1 VDSGPWLHADDDA
14 AAASEGI
21 RAALAASGI
30 AVREWSGKCEQ
41 SPGVVVFSDVSPAL
55 LELVRF
61 ASDAGR
67 FPLLAVAAGPVA
79 VLAARRSGW
88 TLLEWGAADILTLQ
102 DPAEV
107 ARDLASRLAHWRRIE
122 AMVNQPDVA
131 ARCIGMSPAWKRVL
145 TRIVEAAAGGDAP
158 ILLIGESGTG
168 KEVLAR
174 LIHDLDPRTARQN
187 LVVVDCTTVAREL
200 SGSELFGHV
209 RGAFTGAHGDREG
222 AFALADGGTLFLDEV
237 GELPPAMQAELLR
250 VVQEKVFKSLGSNV
264 WRRSEFRLVAATH
277 RPLEQDVA
285 AGKFRHDLYHRLAG
299 WRIEL
304 PPLRERPEDIPA
316 LADYFVKQFAA
327 QGTPPPLAPEV
338 AEFLAAH
345 PFPGNVRQLRN
356 VIQRMM
362 LRYPGTGPISLG
374 LISPEDRP
382 PATADDDVHWL
393 GELEAAAERAAARGV
408 QLKDF
413 GRQAEDCIVRFGIR
427 NEAGNLHRAALR
439 LGISDRALQLRIA
452 SKRALGATGPAATDP
467 LCRVK
472 LPGNVPRE
480 DTAGTGDGR

>member
-1 VDSGPWLHADDDA
+1 MDSGPWLHADDEA
-14 AAASEGI
+14 AAASDAI
-21 RAALAASGI
+21 RGALAASGI
-30 AVREWSGKCEQ
+30 AVREWSGRCEE
-41 SPGVVVFSDVSPAL
+41 SPGVMVFSDVTPEL

-67 FPLLAVAAGPVA
+67 CPLLAVAAGPVA
-79 VLAARRSGW
+79 VLAARRRGW
-88 TLLEWGAADILTLQ
+88 TLLEWGAADVLTIQ

-107 ARDLASRLAHWRRIE
+107 ARDLASRLTHWHRIN
-122 AMVNQPDVA
+122 ALVNQPDVA
-131 ARCIGMSPAWKRVL
+131 ARCIGVGPAWKRVL
-145 TRIVEAAAGGDAP
+145 ARIVEAAAGDAP

-174 LIHDLDPRTARQN
+174 LIHDLDQRTARQN

-200 SGSELFGHV
+200 CGSELFGHV

-222 AFALADGGTLFLDEV
+222 AFALADGGTLLLDEV

-316 LADYFVKQFAA
+316 LANYFVKQFAA
-327 QGTPPPLAPEV
+327 QGTPPQLAPEV

-382 PATADDDVHWL
+382 SATADDDVHWL
-393 GELEAAAERAAARGV
+393 DDLESAAERAAASGV
-408 QLKDF
+408 LLKDF
-413 GRQAEDCIVRFGIR
+413 GRQAEDCIVRFGMR
-427 NEAGNLHRAALR
+427 SEAGNLHRAALR

-452 SKRALGATGPAATDP
+452 SKRALGAARPAATEP
-467 LCRVK
+467 LCGVK
-472 LPGNVPRE
+472 LPGDVPRE
-480 DTAGTGDGR
+480 DTAGAGDGR